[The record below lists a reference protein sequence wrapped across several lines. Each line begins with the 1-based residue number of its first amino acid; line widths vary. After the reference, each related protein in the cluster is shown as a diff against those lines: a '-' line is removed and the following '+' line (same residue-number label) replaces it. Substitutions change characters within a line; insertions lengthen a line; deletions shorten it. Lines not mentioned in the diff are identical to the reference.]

1 MFTSERPHYSLALF
15 SSFIY
20 TCTTSAKK
28 QFAFKWTLDYFP
40 KKSPKNANVADMVK
54 KMSVASIFFH
64 VGRTNKSLCNTL
76 CAFMF
81 SLCNICFHSP
91 YFHWDGDPSILPES
105 NRRSFWIQI
114 SFLTKVVHVHMKL
127 ENNASLF
134 VLQRTSSPSFYL
146 IILKMVEVSLLIT
159 RQFFFSRARVMK
171 VDNFIS
177 PRWLCFTIGC

>member
-64 VGRTNKSLCNTL
+64 VFN
-76 CAFMF
+76 
-81 SLCNICFHSP
+81 
-91 YFHWDGDPSILPES
+91 
-105 NRRSFWIQI
+105 
-114 SFLTKVVHVHMKL
+114 
-127 ENNASLF
+127 
-134 VLQRTSSPSFYL
+134 
-146 IILKMVEVSLLIT
+146 
-159 RQFFFSRARVMK
+159 FFFSRARVMK

-177 PRWLCFTIGC
+177 PR